1 MFKRNMKPLWV
12 WMLVIFIGVLIHP
25 AASSAHAYL
34 TKSSPS
40 DNEVMTQAPAKVTL
54 QFNEALQPAFHS
66 IIVMDSSG
74 AEVNQGNSRVPAGQP
89 AVLEVDLKT
98 GLPDGIYTVQWKA
111 VSGDGHPVNGT
122 FPFQIGTGSQNTAS
136 HIVYA
141 GYTPGADLILI
152 RWVFYVSLAFLLGVL
167 CFYLYLLPAGGGSRH
182 PELSPRSR
190 KLLGISYAA
199 LILGVLLS
207 LPMQTAIEAGVG
219 WSEVWN
225 AELLG
230 KMLRITSF
238 GHIWLVQVILV
249 LLLGALLY
257 AATQS
262 TEQKGLRALYAGT
275 LLTGVGLLL
284 SKAFIGHAASA
295 ESIWMPVFMDFL
307 HLVSVSIW
315 LGCLLALGLI
325 LPREASLPNE
335 PDLRKKSYFAVIE
348 RFSLWGTTL
357 VAAVLISGVYASLT
371 YVPTWYSLLHTAYGR
386 ILLLKCVLLLVMLG
400 FAAVHL
406 IRGQRRSKPLGA
418 GVWIEFAAGIA
429 ALVLAAALSN
439 LPPASSNPGPVNVQQ
454 TLDNRTVVT
463 LQVSPNI
470 AGENTFE
477 VGVKDASGKPVQGI
491 QQIKLTL
498 TSLDMEM
505 GKYEIEIPGAG
516 KTYKAQDLIS
526 MAGRWNVHVHILTE
540 SLDAWDTDF
549 QITVGSS

>member
-1 MFKRNMKPLWV
+1 MKTLWV

-122 FPFQIGTGSQNTAS
+122 FP
-136 HIVYA
+136 
-141 GYTPGADLILI
+141 
-152 RWVFYVSLAFLLGVL
+152 
-167 CFYLYLLPAGGGSRH
+167 
-182 PELSPRSR
+182 R

-463 LQVSPNI
+463 LQISPNI